1 MNYIIRKATLADKA
15 SVLALGRKIVDVYE
29 RTHLGNEMA
38 DAYINSGACD
48 SDLSKIYDNATIILN
63 GDDLIGFLFTDEN
76 EIQGLSVDVPY
87 WGKGIAQKLV
97 AYATKNLFTEYDE
110 IKLEC
115 FVTSPRANRFYQK
128 IGFVNC
134 GIVEGDGGNRV
145 LYKQKI
151 DKLLLE

>member
-1 MNYIIRKATLADKA
+1 MSYIIRKATASDKNA
-15 SVLALGRKIVDVYE
+15 VLALGRKIVDVYE
-29 RTHLGNEMA
+29 RTHLGDEMA

-48 SDLSKIYDNATIILN
+48 NDLSKIYDNATIILN
-63 GDDLIGFLFTDEN
+63 DDDIIGFLFTDKN

-87 WGKGIAQKLV
+87 WGKGVAQKLIV
-97 AYATKNLFTEYDE
+97 YAIENLFAEYNE

-128 IGFVNC
+128 IGFVSC
-134 GIVEGDGGNRV
+134 GIIEGDGGDRV

-151 DKLLLE
+151 TKLLI